1 MKLQSKFLAG
11 LPIRRKL
18 IVFHNLFFLILIL
31 SLYIALRTPLTQ
43 IAARSAQQE
52 AELLAHGIHNVRYP
66 ASS

>member
-1 MKLQSKFLAG
+1 MKLHSKFLAG

-43 IAARSAQQE
+43 IAAR
-52 AELLAHGIHNVRYP
+52 
-66 ASS
+66 